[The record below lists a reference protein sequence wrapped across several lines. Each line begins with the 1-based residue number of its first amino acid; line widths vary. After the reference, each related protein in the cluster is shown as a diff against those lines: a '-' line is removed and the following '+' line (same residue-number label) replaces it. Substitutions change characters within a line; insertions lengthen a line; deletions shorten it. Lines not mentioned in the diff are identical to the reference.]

1 MKQREPP
8 LKRLLFMYSFF
19 SVNVQEIMRSLSMNL
34 PAFVLSS
41 ASYAYFRTAHLL
53 GKQADIIE
61 GLRLKS

>member
-41 ASYAYFRTAHLL
+41 ASYAYLRTASLFCLENRQILL
-53 GKQADIIE
+53 KDCG
-61 GLRLKS
+61 